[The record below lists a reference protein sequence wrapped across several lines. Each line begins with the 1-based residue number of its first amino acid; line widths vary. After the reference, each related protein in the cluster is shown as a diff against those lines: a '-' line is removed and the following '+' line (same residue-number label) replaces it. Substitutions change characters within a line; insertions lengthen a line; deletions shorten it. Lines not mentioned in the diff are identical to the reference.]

1 MRSNDFGNI
10 ACPVADI
17 LGVLGDKWTGLLLR
31 DLMLGINRYSDLQKS
46 SNITN
51 ATLTDRLKNLEHNG
65 LVRKQLYQTRPDRYE
80 YCLTEQGTDMEWLML
95 AMAKI
100 GTKWNL
106 SGWKNVPLRFVNK
119 ETGMPVRL
127 VLLDEDTGEEI
138 NLENVTPIRQVLKGV
153 LKDTDAHP

>member
-1 MRSNDFGNI
+1 MRTKDFANLS
-10 ACPVADI
+10 CPVADT

-51 ATLTDRLKNLEHNG
+51 ATLTDRLKNLEQNG
-65 LVRKQLYQTRPDRYE
+65 LVRKQLYQTRPNRYE
-80 YCLTEQGTDMEWLML
+80 YCLTEHGIDMAWLML

-127 VLLDEDTGEEI
+127 ALLDDETGKEL
-138 NLENVTPIRQVLKGV
+138 NLENVIPMTEELKMV
-153 LKDTDAHP
+153 

>member
-1 MRSNDFGNI
+1 MRSNDFSNI

-17 LGVLGDKWTGLLLR
+17 LSVLGDKWTGLLLR
-31 DLMLGINRYSDLQKS
+31 DLMLGKNRYNDLQKS

-51 ATLTDRLKNLEHNG
+51 STLSDRLKNLEKNG
-65 LVRKQLYQTRPDRYE
+65 LVRKQRYQIRPDRYE
-80 YCLTEQGTDMEWLML
+80 YCLTEQGTDMAWLIV

-119 ETGMPVRL
+119 ETGRPVRL
-127 VLLDEDTGEEI
+127 ALLEEDTGEEI
-138 NLENVTPIRQVLKGV
+138 NLENVTPIRQLLKEMQ
-153 LKDTDAHP
+153 DDSDAHV